1 MNLRSPY
8 PENYVRRNKQA
19 GYWTDETFGEM
30 LRKHTAQRPN
40 EIALISSNKRLT
52 WSELST
58 EMERTAGGLK
68 KIGIKEGDTV
78 SVQLANSTE
87 LVVLILAIWE
97 IGAIYQP
104 LNPLYRYAELS
115 TIVGALR
122 PHAIV
127 CRNETKGFNY
137 LELIEEVTK
146 DLNLNAHKICVDYS
160 QPGWIS
166 TATFDKAD
174 FTPTKPD
181 PFRTALLGTTSGTT
195 GNPKIY
201 IHIQATQIFEAKAL
215 CEGLQVNNKD
225 VTLAAAPL
233 THRGALMVGLMT
245 SLISGSA
252 LAVGDASD
260 TRAIAQLIA
269 EEHVTMFMGI
279 PTIVSDLL
287 LLHVATAFDASSLRV
302 VVTSG
307 APVTPELIGRFNE
320 AWPHAVPASGYGLT
334 ETGWCTFLRLDDP
347 PSKIF
352 TSGRLAP
359 ATEIEIRS
367 SKGAPLPA
375 GEVGEIHIRGPM
387 TCAGYFKNSEA
398 TKTSID
404 ENEWFASGDLGLLDD
419 DGFLQPVGRS
429 KHMIIRGGLNIYAEE
444 IERLIQEHPAV
455 AEVVV
460 IGIPHHRLGEQA
472 CACVV
477 LKPDQIFEIRD
488 VQKFLEE
495 KKTAKYTWPE
505 RVEVFGELPR
515 NPIGKFDRIQIT
527 KSLMERI

>member
-1 MNLRSPY
+1 MNLLSPY
-8 PENYVRRNKQA
+8 PDDYVRRNRQA
-19 GYWTDETFGEM
+19 GYWTDETFGQL
-30 LRKHTAQRPN
+30 LRGYASKRPH
-40 EIALISSNKRLT
+40 EVALISADERLT
-52 WSELST
+52 WAELLA
-58 EMERTAGGLK
+58 EMERIAGGLTRL
-68 KIGIKEGDTV
+68 GITEGQTV
-78 SVQLANSTE
+78 SVQLSNSTE

-127 CRNETKGFNY
+127 CRNDVSGFNY
-137 LELIEEVTK
+137 IGLIEEVTN
-146 DLNLNAHKICVDYS
+146 DLNFEPRKICINYS

-166 TATFDKAD
+166 TATFSRDD
-174 FTPTKPD
+174 FSPIEPD

-215 CEGLQVNNKD
+215 CEGLQVTSAD
-225 VTLAAAPL
+225 VNLAAAPL

-245 SLISGSA
+245 SLVSGSA
-252 LAVGDASD
+252 LAVGDARD

-269 EEHVTMFMGI
+269 QEHVTMFMGI

-287 LLHVATAFDASSLRV
+287 LLHTDTSFDASSLRA

-367 SKGAPLPA
+367 SIGAPLPA

-398 TKTSID
+398 TKNSID
-404 ENEWFASGDLGLLDD
+404 ENEWFASGDLGILDD

-477 LKPDQIFEIRD
+477 LKPDQTFGIRD